1 LFSER
6 NNFDVRDANTFDF
19 VAANAGLGLK
29 ITKVSLL
36 KVVTV

>member
-1 LFSER
+1 LLSER

-19 VAANAGLGLK
+19 AANAGLGLK

-36 KVVTV
+36 SLQFRD

>member
-1 LFSER
+1 LLSER

-19 VAANAGLGLK
+19 AANAGLGLK
-29 ITKVSLL
+29 KVSLL